1 MGEEEQMNPT
11 PDAQPASSASHP
23 PAAMHQLRAGID
35 AAGRSTLNIQSLGGS
50 TVLNVEP
57 QKFYVLWRI
66 LDFVLAGVF
75 IFAGLSKMFDL
86 DHLVADLLH
95 LRLGDA
101 LVHFRQLS
109 PASPVEF
116 ANGIDNFKLVP
127 WPVSVA
133 LAYYLPWLEIFCA
146 LGLVFRLL
154 YRGALTLLIS
164 LILVFTLAITAAKV
178 RGLDITCGCFGHAS
192 QHWSFPSHLATN
204 LAILAGLLLLSFANR
219 LRKPL

>member
-1 MGEEEQMNPT
+1 MSQTPNAQRPT
-11 PDAQPASSASHP
+11 LHLEPLPGASKP
-23 PAAMHQLRAGID
+23 NIKHQK
-35 AAGRSTLNIQSLGGS
+35 SYF
-50 TVLNVEP
+50 V
-57 QKFYVLWRI
+57 WRI

-95 LRLGDA
+95 LRFGDA

-109 PASPVEF
+109 LAGPAEF

-133 LAYYLPWLEIFCA
+133 LAFYLPWLEIFCA
-146 LGLVFRLL
+146 LGLLFRFL
-154 YRGALTLLIS
+154 YRGALTLLIT
-164 LILVFTLAITAAKV
+164 LMLVFTLAITAAKV

-204 LAILAGLLLLSFANR
+204 LTILAALLALGFSNR
-219 LRKPL
+219 VRKPS